1 MMPFFPEKVE
11 NITVKIGQSAE
22 LKCKVENLVNYKV
35 TKKNCKIAKFNTT
48 VGLFRQYLIPPEMPI
63 RAFPIFLHHLS
74 LKK

>member
-35 TKKNCKIAKFNTT
+35 TKKNCKIAKFYVR
-48 VGLFRQYLIPPEMPI
+48 VGLFLQYL
-63 RAFPIFLHHLS
+63 LS
-74 LKK
+74 PDLI

>member
-35 TKKNCKIAKFNTT
+35 TKKNYKIAKFYVR
-48 VGLFRQYLIPPEMPI
+48 VGLFFQYL
-63 RAFPIFLHHLS
+63 LS
-74 LKK
+74 P